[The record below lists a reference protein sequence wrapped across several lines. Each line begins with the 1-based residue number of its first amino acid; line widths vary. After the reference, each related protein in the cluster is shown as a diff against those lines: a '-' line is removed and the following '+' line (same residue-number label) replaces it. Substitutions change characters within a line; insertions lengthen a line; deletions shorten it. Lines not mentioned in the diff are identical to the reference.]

1 MHYGNLYVRIEGAA
15 KNHQRAS
22 STVFPAEAAERVIKR
37 MDEGWSL
44 GDAVADAIEGFEGGP
59 WPIRYGDRSLK
70 VVLTFAHG
78 QTVEFPLKL
87 KDTTGIAG
95 VELKDVF
102 VENVKVLVRA
112 QDEAE
117 RKCRLA
123 GHELKNLKTVG
134 SKNRYKT
141 HGVCTECGEK
151 IRFFR
156 DDDRTDVD
164 AMIARD
170 VVATVFGGTG
180 KLEDDLAHLDIL
192 RRRLESRAAEL
203 QEALDELA
211 GARAILGARIEKV
224 LQP

>member
-1 MHYGNLYVRIEGAA
+1 MHYGNLYVRVEMAD
-15 KNHQRAS
+15 NHKRAS
-22 STVFPAEAAERVIKR
+22 SGLFPHDVAERVIKR
-37 MDEGWSL
+37 MDGGWSL
-44 GDAVADAIEGFEGGP
+44 ADAVVDAIEGFEGGP

-102 VENVKVLVRA
+102 VEDVKVLVRA

-134 SKNRYKT
+134 AKNRYKT
-141 HGVCTECGEK
+141 HGVCVECGEK

-156 DDDRTDVD
+156 EDDRTDVD
-164 AMIARD
+164 AMIAHD
-170 VVATVFGGTG
+170 VAVAVVAGGSTV
-180 KLEDDLAHLDIL
+180 EDDLAHLDIL
-192 RRRLESRAAEL
+192 RRRLEARQAELADALGHLSRA
-203 QEALDELA
+203 
-211 GARAILGARIEKV
+211 RMILGARIEKV